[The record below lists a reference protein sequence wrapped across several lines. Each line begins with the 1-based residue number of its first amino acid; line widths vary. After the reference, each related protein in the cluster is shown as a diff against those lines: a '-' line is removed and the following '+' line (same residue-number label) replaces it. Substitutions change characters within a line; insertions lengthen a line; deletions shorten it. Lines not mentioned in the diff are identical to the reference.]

1 MENTVTIK
9 LGESEIKDGM
19 KPIDRYLYDV
29 GPYARWFDET
39 CMAWT
44 KDQECNLFFLKTQ
57 QSYANELLKAK
68 GHLFLNEVYDMLGIP
83 RTRAGQVIGWIY
95 DVQNPIGDNFVNFG
109 LYEQY
114 NAKFINGYEKSVL
127 LDFNVDGEIISRI

>member
-9 LGESEIKDGM
+9 LDESEIKDGM
-19 KPIDRYLYDV
+19 KPVDRYLYDV

-44 KDQECNLFFLKTQ
+44 NDSESNKFFILMQ

-68 GHLFLNEVYDMLGIP
+68 GHLFLNEVYDMFGIP
-83 RTRAGQVIGWIY
+83 RTRAGQVVGWIY

-127 LDFNVDGEIISRI
+127 LDFNVDGEIVSRI

>member
-9 LGESEIKDGM
+9 LDENEIKDGM
-19 KPIDRYLYDV
+19 KPVDRCQYDV

-44 KDQECNLFFLKTQ
+44 KDQECNLFFLNTQ
-57 QSYANELLKAK
+57 QNYANELLKAK
-68 GHLFLNEVYDMLGIP
+68 GHLFLNEIYDMLGIP
-83 RTRAGQVIGWIY
+83 RTRAGQVVGWIY
-95 DVQNPIGDNFVNFG
+95 DVQNPIGYNFVSFG

-114 NAKFINGYEKSVL
+114 NAKFINAYENSVL